1 MVAKAD
7 PVEGPSRPPPTA
19 VPIFGNT
26 KRKTKQSRNGC
37 TSVRVA
43 NSVKF
48 FCRTTRSRSMS
59 ARRATRLAVNV
70 DRVGRVAVWPC
81 SALSGVVVRTSRGVL
96 TGSQDR

>member
-37 TSVRVA
+37 TRVRMT
-43 NSVKF
+43 NSPKCF
-48 FCRTTRSRSMS
+48 LSTTRSRSIS
-59 ARRATRLAVNV
+59 ARSATRLATSV
-70 DRVGRVAVWPC
+70 DRVGLVAIWP
-81 SALSGVVVRTSRGVL
+81 
-96 TGSQDR
+96 